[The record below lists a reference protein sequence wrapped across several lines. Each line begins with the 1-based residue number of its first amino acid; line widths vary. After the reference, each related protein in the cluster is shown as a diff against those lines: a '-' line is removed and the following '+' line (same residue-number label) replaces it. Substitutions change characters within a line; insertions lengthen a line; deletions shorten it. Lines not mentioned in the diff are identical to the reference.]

1 MHGGNIQNK
10 MKSICAITCVV
21 WAVMTGCVSAHETK
35 RITNGV
41 YREATSIESVTVRG
55 ETVEFKIRVVKLD
68 RERVFSRLYRYE
80 LTENGK
86 IRVLASSNDPVFVG
100 GVLQYDW
107 FWDGRDIIR
116 KEPKSGNSVI
126 FDLQTEVQK

>member
-1 MHGGNIQNK
+1 
-10 MKSICAITCVV
+10 
-21 WAVMTGCVSAHETK
+21 MTGCVSAHETK